1 MQIYT
6 QKESTDF
13 MLNELN
19 EWKTKKIKYS
29 KDKIFVNHCNE
40 MIKMLTPETKKE
52 TYPKYITKVNI
63 KPTYTI
69 GENILF
75 YILSF
80 STLYGLIY
88 ALCTIISL
96 IELIT
101 L

>member
-1 MQIYT
+1 M
-6 QKESTDF
+6 
-13 MLNELN
+13 
-19 EWKTKKIKYS
+19 
-29 KDKIFVNHCNE
+29 
-40 MIKMLTPETKKE
+40 TKKE
-52 TYPKYITKVNI
+52 TYPKYITKINI

-80 STLYGLIY
+80 ATLYGLIY

-96 IELIT
+96 IDLII